1 MNKLKLIQSDKW
13 PYSYTIT
20 DATDCN
26 GVSVGIINVNIML
39 AVLHSKDTLKEAN
52 ARPEN
57 IMLSKYLK
65 LFAASPE
72 MLVLLE
78 ESVKIADADADDVGY
93 WFQRHQN
100 FMRNINGSV

>member
-1 MNKLKLIQSDKW
+1 MKKLKLIQNDKW

-20 DATDCN
+20 DATADS
-26 GVSVGIINVNIML
+26 GVSVGSINVNIML
-39 AVLHSKDTLKEAN
+39 AVLHSNDTLGEAN

-72 MLVLLE
+72 MLGLLD
-78 ESVKIADADADDVGY
+78 ESVKVADTDAVND
-93 WFQRHQN
+93 WFHRHQK
-100 FMRNINGSV
+100 FMRNINDSVE